1 MLCALPCAQVGRLG
15 THEQKA
21 MKDIVVSSV
30 LYTLLVV
37 TEISIEL
44 LHDL

>member
-15 THEQKA
+15 THEQNTK
-21 MKDIVVSSV
+21 KDIVVSSV
-30 LYTLLVV
+30 FYTLLIV